1 MVITIGKKIP
11 QLNRGMMEMSMF
23 PGLDF
28 NIQSLLN
35 QFSLICLWFVPESLV
50 DDACGILD
58 CLMFLVSF
66 ESCVALSWPC

>member
-1 MVITIGKKIP
+1 MVVTIGKKIP
-11 QLNRGMMEMSMF
+11 QLNRGTMEMSMF

-35 QFSLICLWFVPESLV
+35 QFSLICLWFVPELLV

-58 CLMFLVSF
+58 CLMFLVFF

>member
-1 MVITIGKKIP
+1 
-11 QLNRGMMEMSMF
+11 MSMF

-35 QFSLICLWFVPESLV
+35 QFSLICLWFVPELLV

-58 CLMFLVSF
+58 CLMFLVFF